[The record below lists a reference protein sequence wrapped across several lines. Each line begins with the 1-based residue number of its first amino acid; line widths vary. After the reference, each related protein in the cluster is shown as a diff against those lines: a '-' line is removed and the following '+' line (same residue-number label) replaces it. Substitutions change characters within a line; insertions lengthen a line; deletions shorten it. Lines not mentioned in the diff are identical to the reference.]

1 MNTRINDHQYRSVWI
16 LAAVSAVGLLLAAC
30 GEQTSQESS
39 AEPTTEEQSE
49 SSTTQTE

>member
-1 MNTRINDHQYRSVWI
+1 MNTRLNGHQHRSVWI

-30 GEQTSQESS
+30 GEEASQES
-39 AEPTTEEQSE
+39 ATEPTTEEQSE